1 MGPDVMRRAG
11 QSWCSL
17 AIEWVW
23 AVVAAAAAAAGRG
36 VADESVGIVGIE
48 VPIIL
53 RARTNTHAP
62 CQSRYIN
69 AQ

>member
-1 MGPDVMRRAG
+1 MV
-11 QSWCSL
+11 
-17 AIEWVW
+17 
-23 AVVAAAAAAAGRG
+23 AAAAAGRG